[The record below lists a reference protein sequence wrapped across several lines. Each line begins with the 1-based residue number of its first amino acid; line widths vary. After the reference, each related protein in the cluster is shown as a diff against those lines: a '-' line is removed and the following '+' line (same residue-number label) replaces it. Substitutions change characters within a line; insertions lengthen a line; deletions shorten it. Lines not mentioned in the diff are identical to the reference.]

1 MINKRRRLNLKE
13 KLGFTLIEVLL
24 VLALLGSAI
33 ALAVPNFMDAFD
45 GSKDKADAAQMDF
58 LLNGF
63 QSRQAPFYD
72 SHTNLY
78 DMLNP
83 AYANEDGT
91 QDAEQALN
99 LYLRD
104 VLNPSSEVYIEG
116 VQCVTKEQA
125 TMNDGSSV
133 FKAESNNDKL
143 WISCKLDNNRS
154 NAEIRIPEPQSED
167 NEYSAGA
174 NIRWGDSLL
183 YIGDFE
189 NLEARFTS
197 GTCDDY
203 QMAAGFQYDNH
214 VHQDGDHKSHMG
226 LVFNY
231 LDDGNFFLLDLE
243 LKNGSKKI
251 NVYQVVDGLWS
262 ERDKNIGIGQ
272 NYNLPGNKD
281 YTDDIE
287 FHARMTVWNS
297 VNGKSTVK
305 LELAQVG
312 IAGGSYD
319 EVFTKEYSVEENQKS
334 SQYAFYIGEPDGNQ
348 LKQDGVIIGY
358 KDINDPRR
366 GEYMTTD
373 SSDDRPVDPE
383 DPSTYQ
389 YGDVQIQLL
398 SYPTF
403 LCAKEDG
410 TYDEEDPSSGEERT
424 IIITEP
430 DFEADQVVAH
440 STPSL
445 DASKNEKFQYQFYKN
460 GSWLS
465 TWDDSGD
472 FTAGVDEDRIRIR
485 VLRSSSIVAGP
496 EEFEKAVG
504 VTYET
509 PSFTYN
515 YNSHTSPITIKV
527 DDNFVEYLWVDGIA
541 NDSQPGDNESGTRTG
556 MNQISPAGLGSK
568 TGWLWARDYDENGHG
583 GWVTTPWINM
593 DTLSAL
599 VWQEVP
605 DLATKTITCS
615 SSQLSNEFQVKV
627 SEFAEGPWTD
637 SIVISNVMNEADT
650 TVYSAV
656 TWNSPSGEEPRV
668 SNRIEKTFTGDYVVP
683 VEPTDQVAPI
693 ITVKISPIVRTAG
706 PNKFYDG
713 CILSISTN
721 EKVSLVGSF
730 NINLTPENPLERT
743 YGKTDTPTLTF
754 IASDDAGNKTTVTIT
769 LTKSL
774 APVSPIIFQN

>member
-1 MINKRRRLNLKE
+1 MRRLNLKK
-13 KLGFTLIEVLL
+13 KLGFTLIEVLI

-33 ALAVPNFMDAFD
+33 ALAVPNFMDALD

-83 AYANEDGT
+83 AYANADGT

-99 LYLRD
+99 LYLDD
-104 VLNPSSEVYIEG
+104 VLDPSSEVYIEG
-116 VQCVTKEQA
+116 VQCVTREQA
-125 TMNDGSSV
+125 KMNDGTSV
-133 FKAESNNDKL
+133 FKAESNNGKL

-154 NAEIRIPEPQSED
+154 NAEIRIPEIQSED
-167 NEYSAGA
+167 DEYSAGA

-197 GTCDDY
+197 GTCKDY
-203 QMAAGFQYDNH
+203 QMAAGFRYDNH

-251 NVYQVVDGLWS
+251 SVYQVVDGSWS
-262 ERDKNIGIGQ
+262 ELDKGLSIGQ

-297 VNGKSTVK
+297 VNGTSTVK

-312 IAGGSYD
+312 INGGSYD
-319 EVFTKEYSVEENQKS
+319 EVFTKDYSVVESQKS

-366 GEYMTTD
+366 GEYTTTD
-373 SSDDRPVDPE
+373 ASDDRPLDP
-383 DPSTYQ
+383 DDTSTFQ

-403 LCAKEDG
+403 LCANEDG
-410 TYDEEDPSSGEERT
+410 TYDEEDPSSGEETT
-424 IIITEP
+424 ITITEP
-430 DFEADQVVAH
+430 DFESDQVVAH

-445 DASKNEKFQYQFYKN
+445 DTSKNEKFQYQFYKN

-465 TWDDSGD
+465 VWDDSGD
-472 FTAGVDEDRIRIR
+472 FTVGVDEDRVRIR
-485 VLRSSSIVAGP
+485 VLRSSSVVAGP
-496 EEFEKAVG
+496 EEFEKSV
-504 VTYET
+504 VSTTYGT
-509 PSFTYN
+509 PRFTYN
-515 YNSHTSPITIKV
+515 YNSDTNPITINV
-527 DDNFVEYLWVDGIA
+527 DDNFVEYLWVDGIT
-541 NDSQPGDNESGTRTG
+541 NDSQPGDSETGTLAN
-556 MNQISPAGLGSK
+556 MSQISPAGLGSK
-568 TGWLWARDYDENGHG
+568 TGWLWAREYDLSDRGDWEG
-583 GWVTTPWINM
+583 TPW
-593 DTLSAL
+593 
-599 VWQEVP
+599 VG
-605 DLATKTITCS
+605 
-615 SSQLSNEFQVKV
+615 SNEFDDPDLVGAMTSGGYKV
-627 SEFAEGPWTD
+627 YVNGSITGVTIQYLGGSNASWSTSE
-637 SIVISNVMNEADT
+637 
-650 TVYSAV
+650 
-656 TWNSPSGEEPRV
+656 
-668 SNRIEKTFTGDYVVP
+668 
-683 VEPTDQVAPI
+683 PI
-693 ITVKISPIVRTAG
+693 ITSGSDLVQARVMDGSLQISQVIQGNGFNVPEDPSEDSFVVTVKVRYES
-706 PNKFYDG
+706 KFY
-713 CILSISTN
+713 SHVT
-721 EKVSLVGSF
+721 VSS
-730 NINLTPENPLERT
+730 
-743 YGKTDTPTLTF
+743 TDTCSVEYQTGNNKWFT
-754 IASDDAGNKTTVTIT
+754 ASQNSEFELPKNTNSFEVRVKWDGGEKTKEINNVYSDEYTI
-769 LTKSL
+769 LC
-774 APVSPIIFQN
+774 Q